1 MKFRLILALLLIS
14 FSTSAQQQSLPLIQ
28 QVMDHFDKGEYAKL
42 IPVAEKAVE
51 TTRTEFG
58 EKSPFHNGMIMFLAM
73 SYWQLYHY
81 PEAEKWLRRNN
92 ELTLLISGEQSLE
105 YISGLNRLAHFYRE
119 TGKFGESESLY
130 LNADRIAQKFSGG
143 QDTIYAKNLNNLASL
158 YQFMGRYQKAEQ
170 LFIKASEL
178 FQKLT
183 GENYPAYASAL
194 NNLATLYSEMGQ
206 YEKSKTLQLKV
217 LDIRKR
223 VLGEAHAD
231 YAQSLNNLGFLQAV
245 LGRHAEAEQNYT
257 KAVDIYS
264 KTLGENHPDYASSIG
279 NLAELYLTTGDYNKA
294 EQLYTR
300 ALEIRKNTVGV
311 NHADYSQS
319 LNNLATCY
327 ETLGLFNK
335 AEQYFLESKE
345 RTAAALGVQH
355 PAYVTSLNNLA
366 ALYHTR
372 GNYDKAEPL
381 YQEARELRKKLLGEQ
396 HPSYAMSL
404 NNLGTIF
411 MEMGQLDKAG
421 ILYRQAAEIWK
432 NSLGSGHYHYALALN
447 NLAAVYEEQKQFD
460 QAEKLYRQAMEIRKN
475 VFGEN
480 HNEYAI
486 SLNNMAGLFI
496 NKRQF
501 DQAERMIRS
510 ANAIWEKSLPE
521 NSPTMAIGLNNLAA
535 LYRKWQIRLKE
546 SEQLYLQAIEKRKKL
561 LGENHPLTA
570 DSENDLALLYMNL
583 KEFEKAEPLLLNS
596 SRKTMK
602 SLQASFPVLS
612 EKEKAGF
619 ISENLFFNDCNH
631 SFLFNHPGAS
641 DTIVNN
647 NVNLLLFFKSL
658 SLADTRNMLD
668 YIRKSSDSVVQHQ
681 IAEWQSVRMILSAQY
696 ALPASQRIRDLPDKE
711 AAAEKLEKELSMQSA
726 KFREQQS
733 ALRVS
738 MKEVQAGMDSD
749 EAAIEFV
756 SFRYYNQRQTD
767 SMIYAAYIIRK
778 QEGKARFVP
787 LFEEKQLQDL
797 INMAGRSATGV
808 AKVFYGV
815 SMNFTSDAAE
825 QLYKLVWKPL
835 EKHLVGIKKISFS
848 PAGKL
853 YGIAFHAL
861 PAGKGKI
868 LQDLY
873 ELRQYVST
881 RQIAFRT
888 TDQRNDRQTGGPE
901 SIVLMGDADFSMDSV
916 TIAKGGDQEAA
927 AKSLASRGG
936 GATWPALPFTGTE
949 VDSIKKIFDRKA
961 IPAKLYMKTKA
972 SEAAVKKLDG
982 HSPAVLHIATHGF
995 YVPEIIQST
1004 RDTGSGRGSGTNTY
1018 KLANDPLLR
1027 NGLILA
1033 GGNYAWS
1040 GHIPLKGVDDG
1051 ILTAYEIAQLN
1062 LSQTKL
1068 VVLSACETA
1077 LGDIKG
1083 SEGVFGLQRAFKL
1096 AGSDKMILSL
1106 WQVPDMETAL
1116 LMTAFYKYWLGG
1128 ATIKDAFYQ
1137 ARAAMREIYPPFSW
1151 AAFVLV
1157 E

>member
-1 MKFRLILALLLIS
+1 MKFLLILALLHFS
-14 FSTSAQQQSLPLIQ
+14 FITSAQQQSLPLIQ
-28 QVMDHFDKGEYAKL
+28 QVMEHFDKGEYAKL
-42 IPVAEKAVE
+42 IPVAEKAIE
-51 TTRTEFG
+51 TTKAEFG
-58 EKSPFHNGMIMFLAM
+58 EKNPFHNGMIMFLAM
-73 SYWQLYHY
+73 SHWQLFHY
-81 PEAEKWLRRNN
+81 PEAEKWLRKNN

-158 YQFMGRYQKAEQ
+158 YQFLGRYQKAEQ
-170 LFIKASEL
+170 LFIRASEL
-178 FQKLT
+178 FQKLS
-183 GENYPAYASAL
+183 GENVPAYASAL

-223 VLGEAHAD
+223 VLGETHAD
-231 YAQSLNNLGFLQAV
+231 YAQSLNNLGFIQAV
-245 LGRHAEAEQNYT
+245 LGRHAEAEQNYLR
-257 KAVDIYS
+257 AVDIYS

-294 EQLYTR
+294 EQLYIR

-327 ETLGLFNK
+327 ETLGLYNK
-335 AEQYFLESKE
+335 AEACFLESKE
-345 RTAAALGVQH
+345 RTAAALGVEH
-355 PAYVTSLNNLA
+355 PAYVTTLNNLA

-372 GNYDKAEPL
+372 GIYDKAEPL
-381 YQEARELRKKLLGEQ
+381 YQEARELRKKLLGEM

-421 ILYRQAAEIWK
+421 ILYRQAAAIWK
-432 NSLGSGHYHYALALN
+432 NSLGSGHFYYALALN

-460 QAEKLYRQAMEIRKN
+460 QAEKLYREAMDIRKN
-475 VFGEN
+475 IFGEN
-480 HNEYAI
+480 HNEYAN
-486 SLNNMAGLFI
+486 SLNNLAGLYI
-496 NKRQF
+496 HKGQF
-501 DQAERMIRS
+501 DQAEPMIRS
-510 ANAIWEKSLPE
+510 ANAIWEKTLPE
-521 NSPTMAIGLNNLAA
+521 NSPTLAIGLNNLAA
-535 LYRKWQIRLKE
+535 LYRKWQVRLKE

-583 KEFEKAEPLLLNS
+583 KEFDKAEPLLLS
-596 SRKTMK
+596 SSGKTMK

-631 SFLFNHPGAS
+631 SFLFNHPVAS

-658 SLADTRNMLD
+658 SLADTRIMLD
-668 YIRKSSDSVVQHQ
+668 YIHRTSDTAVLHR

-696 ALPASQRIRDLPDKE
+696 ALPASQRIRDLQDKE
-711 AAAEKLEKELSMQSA
+711 AAAEKLEKELGMKSA
-726 KFREQQS
+726 KFREQQT

-738 MKEVQAGMDSD
+738 MKEVQAGMDTD

-756 SFRYYNQRQTD
+756 SFRYYNHRQTD
-767 SMIYAAYIIRK
+767 SIIYAAYIIRK
-778 QEGKARFVP
+778 QESKASFVP

-797 INMAGRSATGV
+797 INMAGRSATGT
-808 AKVFYGV
+808 ARVFYGV

-835 EKHLVGIKKISFS
+835 EKYLTGIKKISFS

-873 ELRQYVST
+873 DLRQYVST

-888 TDQRNDRQTGGPE
+888 TVQKNDPQTSPG
-901 SIVLMGDADFSMDSV
+901 SIVLMGDADFSMDSASIV
-916 TIAKGGDQEAA
+916 KAGDQELA
-927 AKSLASRGG
+927 AKNLTSRGG
-936 GATWPALPFTGTE
+936 GASWPALPFTGTE

-961 IPAKLYMKTKA
+961 IPAILYMKKEA
-972 SEAAVKKLDG
+972 SESAVKKLDG

-995 YVPEIIQST
+995 YVPELIQSVS
-1004 RDTGSGRGSGTNTY
+1004 DTGIGRGAGTNTY

-1077 LGDIKG
+1077 LGDIRG

-1096 AGSDKMILSL
+1096 AGCDKMILSL

-1116 LMTAFYKYWLGG
+1116 LMTAFYKYWLDG

-1137 ARAAMREIYPPFSW
+1137 ARTAMREIYPPFSW